1 MKPCILLRQS
11 LNHFPLFQSQ
21 ACEHLK
27 IFIDDCDRRTE
38 LAKKRLL
45 ETQEE
50 LSAEVTSKAEKVRA
64 FFPIRVRDYQYT
76 AGATRSD
83 MRFCLF
89 PV

>member
-1 MKPCILLRQS
+1 M
-11 LNHFPLFQSQ
+11 NHFPLFQSQ

-64 FFPIRVRDYQYT
+64 FNSLTV
-76 AGATRSD
+76 SN
-83 MRFCLF
+83 LH
-89 PV
+89 

>member
-1 MKPCILLRQS
+1 MARRFNIVS
-11 LNHFPLFQSQ
+11 FPQ

-50 LSAEVTSKAEKVRA
+50 LSAEVTSKAEKVSS
-64 FFPIRVRDYQYT
+64 FSF
-76 AGATRSD
+76 
-83 MRFCLF
+83 
-89 PV
+89 